1 MTRTCTICTSP
12 DVIVTEPVPANPM
25 VVALIHAITGQ
36 QSTAYRAWCL
46 ACWTARFSVV
56 APGVGEGINV

>member
-12 DVIVTEPVPANPM
+12 DVIVTEPAPTSPVA
-25 VVALIHAITGQ
+25 VALIFAITGQ
-36 QSTAYRAWCL
+36 HSTASRAWCE

-56 APGVGEGINV
+56 APGVGGGH

>member
-12 DVIVTEPVPANPM
+12 DAHIIEPVSTNPE

-36 QSTAYRAWCL
+36 HSTASRAWCE
-46 ACWTARFSVV
+46 ACWAARFSVV
-56 APGVGEGINV
+56 APGVGGGINL